1 MIHKYSYIYQ
11 AIGYALCLAT
21 AFDAYAQSRRIVTYH
36 SVQIHGGA
44 VAEMHAYLSDDVDE
58 QPQFPGGDSA
68 MLQFINR
75 ERTYPAAEYNAGV
88 QGRVLCSFIIGADGR
103 VHNVEVVRG
112 CTEGLNQ
119 EAVRVIRS
127 MPRWKA
133 GKVDGSP
140 VPVLCILPIP
150 FRL

>member
-1 MIHKYSYIYQ
+1 MIHKYPYIYQ
-11 AIGYALCLAT
+11 AICSALILSLASNVS
-21 AFDAYAQSRRIVTYH
+21 AQTRRVVTCH
-36 SVQIHGGA
+36 SVHVRGGA
-44 VAEMHAYLSDDVDE
+44 VTEVRAYLSDDVDE

-75 ERTYPAAEYNAGV
+75 ERTYPSAEYNAGV
-88 QGRVLCSFIIGADGR
+88 QGRVVCSFVVGADGR

-127 MPRWKA
+127 MPRWEA
-133 GKVDGSP
+133 GKVNGTP
-140 VPVLCILPIP
+140 VPVFCILPIP

>member
-11 AIGYALCLAT
+11 SISFALILSLASQ
-21 AFDAYAQSRRIVTYH
+21 ADAQTRRVVTYH
-36 SVQIHGGA
+36 SVQMHSGA
-44 VAEMHAYLSDDVDE
+44 VHEVHAYLSDDVDE
-58 QPQFPGGDSA
+58 QPEFPGGDSA
-68 MLQFINR
+68 MLQFINH
-75 ERTYPAAEYNAGV
+75 ERSYPSAEYNAGV
-88 QGRVLCSFIIGADGR
+88 QGRVVCSFVVGVDGR

-127 MPRWKA
+127 MPRWHP
-133 GKVDGSP
+133 GKVNGSP